1 MRPTI
6 ALLLMVGL
14 LLGPAYYSYCLFLSG
29 RTLET
34 FTMTERASRWVTS
47 DGSIF
52 RFANG
57 LAYKPVALD
66 LTPEHNRVTLR
77 LRYAF
82 DESPD
87 SQEDTDLR
95 YQASLVQLDH
105 TILERPITVRPKNSG
120 SRTVDIGP
128 MEIPYPA
135 EYLFVLEQI
144 GDAPVLPQLSLE
156 VVEGVE
162 TPVKT
167 VVWTGMVL
175 LLVAAVIAV
184 RDAVVAIRTP
194 RLR

>member
-6 ALLLMVGL
+6 ALLLMIGL

-34 FTMTERASRWVTS
+34 FTMTERASRWVTT
-47 DGSIF
+47 DGTIF
-52 RFANG
+52 RFPNG
-57 LAYKPVALD
+57 LAYKPVALE
-66 LTPEHNRVTLR
+66 LTPENNRVTLR

-82 DESPD
+82 DESQD
-87 SQEDTDLR
+87 AHAKTDLR

-105 TILERPITVRPKNSG
+105 TILERPITVRPKDSG

-144 GDAPVLPQLSLE
+144 GDAPVPPQLSLE

-162 TPVKT
+162 TPVRT
-167 VVWTGMVL
+167 VIWTGMVL
-175 LLVAAVIAV
+175 LLTAAVIAV
-184 RDAVVAIRTP
+184 RDVVVATRTS